1 MAKNR
6 KRVVCYQW
14 FSMGD
19 VLPFHLLLKSF
30 VFSELF
36 SQCIY
41 NTFINKK
48 YQTKNSTWAEKTSL
62 YLSYS
67 ESNLWVGQ
75 WWLTPIILAI
85 QEAEI
90 RRIVKLR
97 EIIHETLSWKYPSQK
112 RAGEEAQAVER
123 EAHVQTTNDRYFTLP
138 IWHSLTPGRY
148 SGQVFFPIC
157 WSGLILRGSAKC
169 PSSHPTA
176 RSSDRK
182 SDRFL
187 PHVRLEQW
195 LRM

>member
-97 EIIHETLSWKYPSQK
+97 EVIHETLSWKYPSQK

-123 EAHVQTTNDRYFTLP
+123 EAPVQTTNDRYFTLP
-138 IWHSLTPGRY
+138 YLALVNTW
-148 SGQVFFPIC
+148 QVFRASIFPNLLVRTD
-157 WSGLILRGSAKC
+157 SERFSEMSKFT
-169 PSSHPTA
+169 SH
-176 RSSDRK
+176 S
-182 SDRFL
+182 
-187 PHVRLEQW
+187 
-195 LRM
+195 